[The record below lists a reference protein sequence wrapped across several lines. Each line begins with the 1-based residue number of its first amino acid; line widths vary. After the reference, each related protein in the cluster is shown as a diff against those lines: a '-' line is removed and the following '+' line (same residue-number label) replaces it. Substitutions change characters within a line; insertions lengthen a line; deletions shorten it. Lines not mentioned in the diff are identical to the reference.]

1 MGFFIFLFVCNML
14 VPLIMLIV
22 GISFS
27 NHPPGTI
34 NGIYGYRTT
43 RSMKSQE
50 AWIFANTYFGVV
62 WKKTGAVMC
71 VLTAVPSGLSWWLGE
86 KGQVVVSGVLV
97 TLQCVVLILS
107 IIPVEKALKE
117 NFDKSGKKIN

>member
-1 MGFFIFLFVCNML
+1 MGFFIFLFICNML
-14 VPLIMLIV
+14 VPLIMLLV
-22 GISFS
+22 GIGFS
-27 NHPPGTI
+27 SHPPRTI

-50 AWIFANTYFGVV
+50 AWIFANMYCGVV

-71 VLTAVPSGLSWWLGE
+71 VLTAVPSALSWWLGE
-86 KGQVVVSGVLV
+86 NGQGVVSGVLV

-117 NFDKSGKKIN
+117 NFDSNGRKL